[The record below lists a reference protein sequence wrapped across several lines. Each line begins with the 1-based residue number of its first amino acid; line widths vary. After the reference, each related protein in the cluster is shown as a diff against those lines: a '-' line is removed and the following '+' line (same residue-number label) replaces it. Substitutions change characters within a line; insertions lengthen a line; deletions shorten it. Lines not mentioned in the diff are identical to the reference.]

1 MSVSLIS
8 SDILLRGSCVYLCPT
23 LFMPTP
29 FVIVICLNLIQISDL
44 SGMMKLIMLCK
55 DLWIQLL
62 KVTPELDEDFKMSI
76 FYP

>member
-1 MSVSLIS
+1 
-8 SDILLRGSCVYLCPT
+8 
-23 LFMPTP
+23 MPTP